1 MPGYWTRAVGV
12 AFLLT
17 VALTGCSR
25 QAFRQ
30 RADKDVEGVISQK
43 NLDPA
48 WAVKN
53 WHAYPDSRAR
63 FADPSC
69 PDFPP
74 YPPDDYYANLT
85 APTPQRP
92 GRGGAGRYEGD
103 GYLTQIA
110 AWDATNR
117 AEDAATAAAEPR
129 KSLDDSKANE
139 ALAAVAG
146 GTASYQR
153 VFASTEQAFRLRLDQ
168 SLELALFNAR
178 EFQDR
183 REDLYLA
190 ALPVTLERFSFAAQ
204 AFASEQLV
212 RTSLGRDLPGNGGD
226 QWSFQTNAGVNRRF
240 ATGATLVVR
249 LANQIVVDLS
259 GSKPQVS
266 LSNLG
271 LTFLQ
276 PLLRGG
282 GWAVTLENLTQAER
296 TLLYAIRSYARF
308 RSVFYVALAGQGDY
322 ANNPYGLQGLAA
334 NLGRG
339 VGANLTARQVG
350 YLPTVLRGATLANE
364 RKNVAALEQFL
375 LLFENLKEGGGV
387 NELQVNRVEQNLL
400 RSRSTVLISTR
411 LYLDNLDAFKLQLGV
426 PATMPIE
433 LDDGPLRPIRAQL
446 GRFEDVYD
454 QLRDVEAAG
463 GQFTAGEP
471 GSALRQRWDKLFT
484 DSPLVRG
491 TRFARD
497 YPKLAAD
504 LRRELDANLAKQFT
518 ALSESRRRLY
528 DVRADRQAKNL
539 PEPPELV
546 GELAAIEAAVDRIGF
561 EQQLRRYEMQSWL
574 RLPPERRAAEQAGQF
589 RAVFEAGALVAI
601 QPRDQRL
608 SRIRATYP
616 QLPGLTVEGCDLLK
630 LPLDEAYTKVAQAAL
645 VNRLDLMN
653 TRAQVVDQWRKIA
666 VAANSLLGTFDVQ
679 YDFNTATPAGGN
691 NGAAFA
697 QTRATNTVTIRAEP
711 PFVRRAER
719 NNYRASL
726 IAYQRQRRNL
736 QAFEDNVVTDSRQ
749 DLRTLRQLAE
759 TYNLQQRAVEL
770 AYAQVD
776 NARSTFVAPPDPA
789 ARESA
794 GNVAA
799 LTQQLLEAQ
808 SNLLQ
813 SQNDLYTTWVT
824 YLTTRMELYL
834 DLELLPLDA
843 RGLWTDEYAPRPDPP
858 RPDLPRQDAG
868 DGPPD
873 RPAPAAAGP
882 AADATP
888 VAGTVPAGQAPLRDD
903 RPVPRPAPGRQP
915 AEPRPGPRLDPRQ
928 GAGAQ

>member
-1 MPGYWTRAVGV
+1 MPVTWTRV
-12 AFLLT
+12 AG
-17 VALTGCSR
+17 VALTLAVTLVVLVGCSR
-25 QAFRQ
+25 QEFRQ
-30 RADKDVEGVISQK
+30 RADRDVEGVIAQK
-43 NLDPA
+43 NVNPA
-48 WAVKN
+48 WKVEN
-53 WHAYPDSRAR
+53 WHAYPDARAR

-74 YPPDDYYANLT
+74 YPPDDYYAHLT

-103 GYLTQIA
+103 GYLAQIGE
-110 AWDATNR
+110 WDAANR
-117 AEDAATAAAEPR
+117 AEDAATAAAEP
-129 KSLDDSKANE
+129 KKKLDGG
-139 ALAAVAG
+139 AADAEVLSAVVG
-146 GTASYQR
+146 GTANYKN
-153 VFASTEQAFRLRLDQ
+153 VFATTDQPYRLRLDQ
-168 SLELALFNAR
+168 SIELALFNAR

-204 AFASEQLV
+204 AFASEQLI
-212 RTSLGRDLPGNGGD
+212 RQSTGRDVAGGGGD
-226 QWSFQTNAGVNRRF
+226 QWSFNTTAGVNRRF
-240 ATGATLVVR
+240 ATGATLLVR
-249 LANQIVVDLS
+249 LSNQIVVDLS

-296 TLLYAIRSYARF
+296 TLLYAVRSYARF
-308 RSVFYVALAGQGDY
+308 RKVFYVALAGQGDY

-350 YLPTVLRGATLANE
+350 YLPSVLRGATLANE

-433 LDDGPLRPIRAQL
+433 LDDAPLRPIRTQL

-454 QLRDVEAAG
+454 QLRDVEAVG
-463 GQFTAGEP
+463 GQFTPGEP
-471 GSALRQRWDKLFT
+471 GTALRPRWMKLFT
-484 DSPLVRG
+484 ESPLVRG
-491 TRFARD
+491 TSFARD
-497 YPKLAAD
+497 YPTLAAD
-504 LRRELDANLAKQFT
+504 LRRELDVTLARQFT
-518 ALSESRRRLY
+518 ALSESRRKLY
-528 DVRADRQAKNL
+528 DVRTDRQAKNL
-539 PEPPELV
+539 PEPPELI

-574 RLPPERRAAEQAGQF
+574 RLPKERQAAEQAGQF

-608 SRIRATYP
+608 TRIRSTWP
-616 QLPGLTVEGCDLLK
+616 QLPALTVDGQDLLRV
-630 LPLDEAYTKVAQAAL
+630 PLDEANTKVAQAAL

-653 TRAQVVDQWRKIA
+653 ARAQVVDQWRKIA
-666 VAANSLLGTFDVQ
+666 VTANSLLGTFDVQ
-679 YDFNTATPAGGN
+679 YDLTATTPLGGN
-691 NGAAFA
+691 NGSALA
-697 QTRATNTVTIRAEP
+697 QTRTQNTVTVRAEP

-719 NNYRASL
+719 NNYRATL

-736 QAFEDNVVTDSRQ
+736 QAFEDNIITDSRQ
-749 DLRTLRQLAE
+749 DLRSLRQLAE
-759 TYNLQQRAVEL
+759 T
-770 AYAQVD
+770 
-776 NARSTFVAPPDPA
+776 
-789 ARESA
+789 
-794 GNVAA
+794 
-799 LTQQLLEAQ
+799 
-808 SNLLQ
+808 
-813 SQNDLYTTWVT
+813 
-824 YLTTRMELYL
+824 
-834 DLELLPLDA
+834 
-843 RGLWTDEYAPRPDPP
+843 
-858 RPDLPRQDAG
+858 
-868 DGPPD
+868 
-873 RPAPAAAGP
+873 
-882 AADATP
+882 
-888 VAGTVPAGQAPLRDD
+888 
-903 RPVPRPAPGRQP
+903 
-915 AEPRPGPRLDPRQ
+915 
-928 GAGAQ
+928 

>member
-1 MPGYWTRAVGV
+1 MPVTWTRV
-12 AFLLT
+12 AG
-17 VALTGCSR
+17 VALTLAVTLVVLVGCSR
-25 QAFRQ
+25 QEFRQ
-30 RADKDVEGVISQK
+30 RADRDVEGVIAQK
-43 NLDPA
+43 NVNPA
-48 WAVKN
+48 WKVEN
-53 WHAYPDSRAR
+53 WHAYPDARAR

-74 YPPDDYYANLT
+74 YPPDDYYAHLT

-103 GYLTQIA
+103 GYLAQIGE
-110 AWDATNR
+110 WDAANR
-117 AEDAATAAAEPR
+117 AEDAATAAAEP
-129 KSLDDSKANE
+129 KKKLDGG
-139 ALAAVAG
+139 AADAEVLSAVVG
-146 GTASYQR
+146 GTANYKN
-153 VFASTEQAFRLRLDQ
+153 VFATTDQPYRLRLDQ
-168 SLELALFNAR
+168 SIELALFNAR

-204 AFASEQLV
+204 AFASEQLI
-212 RTSLGRDLPGNGGD
+212 RQSTGRDVAGGGGD
-226 QWSFQTNAGVNRRF
+226 QWSFNTTAGVNRRF
-240 ATGATLVVR
+240 ATGATLLVR
-249 LANQIVVDLS
+249 LSNQIVVDLS

-296 TLLYAIRSYARF
+296 TLLYAVRSYARF
-308 RSVFYVALAGQGDY
+308 RKVFYVALAGQGDY

-350 YLPTVLRGATLANE
+350 YLPSVLRGATLANE

-433 LDDGPLRPIRAQL
+433 LDDAPLRPIRTQL

-454 QLRDVEAAG
+454 QLRDVEVVG
-463 GQFTAGEP
+463 GQFTPGEP
-471 GSALRQRWDKLFT
+471 GTALRPRWMKLFT
-484 DSPLVRG
+484 ESPLVRG
-491 TRFARD
+491 TSFARD
-497 YPKLAAD
+497 YPTLAGD
-504 LRRELDANLAKQFT
+504 LRRELDVTLARQFT
-518 ALSESRRRLY
+518 ALSETRRKLY
-528 DVRADRQAKNL
+528 DVRTDRQAKNL
-539 PEPPELV
+539 PEPPELI

-574 RLPPERRAAEQAGQF
+574 RLPKERQAAEQAGQF

-608 SRIRATYP
+608 TRIRSTWP
-616 QLPGLTVEGCDLLK
+616 QLPALTVDGQDLLRV
-630 LPLDEAYTKVAQAAL
+630 PLDEANTKVAQAAL

-653 TRAQVVDQWRKIA
+653 ARAQVVDQWRKIA
-666 VAANSLLGTFDVQ
+666 VTANSLLGTFDVQ
-679 YDFNTATPAGGN
+679 YDLTATTPLGGN
-691 NGAAFA
+691 NGSALA
-697 QTRATNTVTIRAEP
+697 QTRTQNTVTVRAEP

-719 NNYRASL
+719 NNYRATL

-736 QAFEDNVVTDSRQ
+736 QAFEDNIITDSRQ
-749 DLRTLRQLAE
+749 DLRSLRQLAE

-813 SQNDLYTTWVT
+813 AQNDLYTTWVT

-843 RGLWTDEYAPRPDPP
+843 RGLWTDEFAPRTDPA
-858 RPDLPRQDAG
+858 RQDA
-868 DGPPD
+868 PNVPRAAD
-873 RPAPAAAGP
+873 RPAAAATGP
-882 AADATP
+882 AP
-888 VAGTVPAGQAPLRDD
+888 RGVLGV
-903 RPVPRPAPGRQP
+903 PVPVSAVAARPAE
-915 AEPRPGPRLDPRQ
+915 AADVLVRPGGR
-928 GAGAQ
+928 